1 MLRMDVYVLSWRMSF
16 KRFYKSLSKLGKN
29 IMLETSHLGRRVPGS
44 LSLRVACG
52 CGSLYVDPLPAEEA
66 ARRMDEEGT
75 D

>member
-1 MLRMDVYVLSWRMSF
+1 
-16 KRFYKSLSKLGKN
+16 
-29 IMLETSHLGRRVPGS
+29 MLELSHFGQRVPGS